1 MKVVNAMKDV
11 ALIAMGSAATLA
23 FQKYRKPVKD
33 AVNMAFKE
41 TQKKANQAL
50 DNMM

>member
-1 MKVVNAMKDV
+1 MKTMSIMRDM

-23 FQKYRKPVKD
+23 FQKYREPVKC
-33 AVNMAFKE
+33 AVNTAFKE

-50 DNMM
+50 DEMM

>member
-1 MKVVNAMKDV
+1 MKTMKDV

-23 FQKYRKPVKD
+23 FQKYRKPVTD
-33 AVNMAFKE
+33 AVNKAFKE

-50 DNMM
+50 DEMM